1 MYKNKNK
8 INMVCPKCGKHS
20 LKQIDNNIVCNFCG
34 HKLSQGQETN
44 FRLHNLLREEQ
55 KNKKHNY

>member
-1 MYKNKNK
+1 
-8 INMVCPKCGKHS
+8 MVCPKCGKHS

-55 KNKKHNY
+55 KNKKRDY